1 MSNVPAAAR
10 RQVDEANRMVA
21 ELRQQQ
27 GAPAQDG
34 NPANPAPNSQA
45 TAPAPAQP
53 GLAPP
58 AAAQVQPETPDQ
70 VIARLQARYDTLAG
84 KYNAETG
91 QLRDQ
96 LNQANRTT
104 AALLERE
111 QPPAPAAAAPAPAPL
126 TPVEQLKALGITDK
140 QIEDYGDLLPLVAQM
155 ASNMYKPTIAK
166 LENELNAMRQATG
179 QVSKTLVE
187 SKQNDVF
194 DALDR
199 GVPTWRKINEDPH
212 FLDWLNITDIFAGVT
227 RRVALS
233 SAWNAL
239 DSQRVVGIFQAYTRE
254 HPEAART
261 AGGPTIDP
269 ATLVAPQTRGGE
281 GGGAPEGAGGKRQI
295 HESEIAEFYT
305 RVRKRL
311 VKPDDYARLSAEYS
325 LAASEGRVIPTRR
338 DFHGNAR

>member
-1 MSNVPAAAR
+1 MSNLPPAAR
-10 RQVDEANRMVA
+10 RQVEEANRLVA
-21 ELRQQQ
+21 DMRQQA
-27 GAPAQDG
+27 GAPPQDG

-45 TAPAPAQP
+45 TAPAPVQP
-53 GLAPP
+53 ALAPP
-58 AAAQVQPETPDQ
+58 VAAQVQPETDAQ

-96 LNQANRTT
+96 LNHANRTT
-104 AALLERE
+104 AALLE
-111 QPPAPAAAAPAPAPL
+111 QNQAPAAPAAPAPAAL
-126 TPVEQLKALGITDK
+126 TPIEQLKALGITDK

-155 ASNMYKPTIAK
+155 ASNMYKPTIQK
-166 LENELNAMRQATG
+166 LENELDQMRRATG
-179 QVSKTLVE
+179 QVSQSLVQ
-187 SKQNDVF
+187 SKQQDVF

-233 SAWNAL
+233 SAWQAL

-261 AGGPTIDP
+261 AGGPMVDS
-269 ATLVAPQTRGGE
+269 ATLLAPQTRGGE

-311 VKPDDYARLSAEYS
+311 VKPDDYTRLSAEYS

>member
-1 MSNVPAAAR
+1 MMSNVPAAAR
-10 RQVDEANRMVA
+10 RQVDEANRLVA
-21 ELRQQQ
+21 ELRQQG
-27 GAPAQDG
+27 GAPPQEG
-34 NPANPAPNSQA
+34 NPSNPAPGSQA
-45 TAPAPAQP
+45 NAPAPVQP

-58 AAAQVQPETPDQ
+58 AAAQVQPETQEQ

-104 AALLERE
+104 AALLE
-111 QPPAPAAAAPAPAPL
+111 QHQAPTPTAAAAAPL

-194 DALDR
+194 EALDR
-199 GVPTWRKINEDPH
+199 GVPAWRKINEDPH

-227 RRVALS
+227 RRVALT
-233 SAWNAL
+233 SAWQGL